1 MKMDVLDRIPS
12 FNPITFLKSMV
23 SLNRS
28 ANGGMTQEY
37 VQYSSTKYPNGQ
49 VVRDVNTV
57 SIKTIMPPSK
67 VGNTVDVR
75 I

>member
-1 MKMDVLDRIPS
+1 MKMDTLDRITS

-37 VQYSSTKYPNGQ
+37 VQYSSTQYPNGQ

-57 SIKTIMPPSK
+57 SIKTIMPPDR
-67 VGNTVDVR
+67 VGTNFDVR
-75 I
+75 V

>member
-1 MKMDVLDRIPS
+1 MKMDVLDRITS

-57 SIKTIMPPSK
+57 SIKTIMPPDR
-67 VGNTVDVR
+67 VGTNFDVR
-75 I
+75 V

>member
-1 MKMDVLDRIPS
+1 MKMDALDRIAS
-12 FNPITFLKSMV
+12 FNPVTFLKSMV
-23 SLNRS
+23 TVNKG

-37 VQYSSTKYPNGQ
+37 IQYSSTQYPNGQ

-57 SIKTIMPPSK
+57 SIKTIMPPDK
-67 VGNTVDVR
+67 IGTNLDVR

>member
-1 MKMDVLDRIPS
+1 MKMDTLDRIVS

-37 VQYSSTKYPNGQ
+37 VQYSSTQYPNGQ
-49 VVRDVNTV
+49 VVRGVNTV

-67 VGNTVDVR
+67 IGNTVDVR
-75 I
+75 V

>member
-1 MKMDVLDRIPS
+1 MKMDTLDRIVS

-37 VQYSSTKYPNGQ
+37 VQYSSTQYPNGQ
-49 VVRDVNTV
+49 VVRGVNTV

-67 VGNTVDVR
+67 IGNTVDVR